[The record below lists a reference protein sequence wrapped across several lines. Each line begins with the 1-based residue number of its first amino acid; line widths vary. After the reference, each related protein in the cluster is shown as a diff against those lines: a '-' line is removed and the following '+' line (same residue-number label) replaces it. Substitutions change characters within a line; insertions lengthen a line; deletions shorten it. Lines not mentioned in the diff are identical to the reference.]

1 VTEAFRRRRSS
12 FLFGSP
18 WISTCWDAG
27 SLDARF
33 HILGVT
39 RGCEMLAW
47 GVEPFVVGDKAP
59 RRWVSAGSEQ
69 GLRRTLL
76 RALDAHLI
84 RAGLRAVNVRR
95 AWREL
100 GGGMGTPHP

>member
-1 VTEAFRRRRSS
+1 
-12 FLFGSP
+12 
-18 WISTCWDAG
+18 
-27 SLDARF
+27 
-33 HILGVT
+33 
-39 RGCEMLAW
+39 MLVW

-76 RALDAHLI
+76 RALAAHLI

-100 GGGMGTPHP
+100 GVEWVHPTLDLASGPSMAG